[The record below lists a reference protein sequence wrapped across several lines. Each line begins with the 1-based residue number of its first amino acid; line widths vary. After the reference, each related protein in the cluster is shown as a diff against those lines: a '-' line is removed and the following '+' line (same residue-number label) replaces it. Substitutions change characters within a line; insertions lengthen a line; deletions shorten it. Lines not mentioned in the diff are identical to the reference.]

1 MRHHEKITS
10 IFRGIMTM
18 LCIAAASTVWALP
31 ADSVKVTQTKEGNL
45 SEGVKLGDVE
55 VYGSSNN
62 FGVRS
67 SQMSALTLDH
77 KQILSVPV
85 FLGEPDVL
93 KSIQKLPGVQAGSEG
108 SAGIFVRG
116 GDYDQNYITL
126 DGTAIYNSEHL
137 KGYVSA
143 INPDMVKSINF
154 YRGAFPARYGSRLS
168 SVVDIGIKEGDFNRF
183 HGLLSL
189 GMLSSRA
196 QVEGPIWKGH
206 TSFNIG
212 ARVSYLNF
220 IALPLLKHYYDQ
232 KTSVQ
237 PYVNMNYYDITAKIV
252 HKFNNRNRLSAVFYF
267 GNDSNNENPTE
278 SNITR
283 HRVED
288 LPPWIL
294 NEQFPEGWEQ
304 HIPLEEKYNYG
315 SRRSSSNK
323 HTWNNILSS
332 LYFTSFVNNDHRL
345 NVNLSYSQYIYKNES
360 QNYSQERIRD
370 VIRMYYQRYETNRT
384 TFHSGVQDLALTF
397 DAVWKINDK
406 HKLRYGLKGSGQ
418 RLNPHY
424 SVYRDFYASRFKK
437 GINWKGDIDTIPGSP
452 YSVTAERVDYTNNE
466 NLDMYNLSLYA
477 EDDFSLYDNLKFNY
491 GLRFSSYFVKGK
503 TYLALEPRLSVRYLI
518 DDNLAIKASYA
529 RMTQG
534 IHRLVSNNLV
544 MPSDIWVPI
553 TEKIPL
559 MTSNQYG
566 LGINF
571 EWKGFHLSGEAYYK
585 SLDNVVEYKNGA
597 TYFVQNTDWRDM
609 VATGRG
615 KSYGFEFMLERKTGK
630 TTGWISYTWSKALRK
645 FDRAGNIIN
654 AGKEFYSTSDRR
666 HNISFNITQHIPMT
680 KKINMDISAS
690 WVYQSGRRGTVP
702 YHITYGQ
709 SIREYNLKAPYYI
722 YGEHLFDFLSYI
734 SNELYNTEFNST
746 TVTFGPYPVYKNVN
760 DFKLPD
766 THHLDIN
773 MNLSIKYSWGE
784 SIIGLGVY
792 NLYNHFNVSS
802 VYIGYDKGKSVLKGI
817 CPFPVMPS
825 ISYTQKF

>member
-55 VYGSSNN
+55 VYGSNNN

-77 KQILSVPV
+77 KQILSIPV

-267 GNDSNNENPTE
+267 GNDSDNESPAE
-278 SNITR
+278 SNIAEHYMR
-283 HRVED
+283 
-288 LPPWIL
+288 LPSEFPDPNNDTPNL
-294 NEQFPEGWEQ
+294 PMDEQ
-304 HIPLEEKYNYG
+304 YNLDQRKT
-315 SRRSSSNK
+315 SECTKKWS
-323 HTWNNILSS
+323 NILSS

-345 NVNLSYSQYIYKNES
+345 NVNLSYSSYTYDIKNN
-360 QNYSQERIRD
+360 NYEEDKIKDWKRQFFLKQKTD
-370 VIRMYYQRYETNRT
+370 LLNY
-384 TFHSGVQDLALTF
+384 HSGVQDLALTF

-424 SVYRDFYASRFKK
+424 HIYKK
-437 GINWKGDIDTIPGSP
+437 LYTKRYMGKLNDGLKSMSSKSDSQYKET
-452 YSVTAERVDYTNNE
+452 EELVDYTNNE

-566 LGINF
+566 LGVNF